1 MGSSHLRL
9 QPHSLPSPEQS
20 VGSAD
25 GTFKEI
31 WLVKGHS
38 PCTGLPKIRN
48 ENWMDWPCGFH
59 EEEATVFRQ
68 ELNDNLCLRGCAF
81 SLDAEVICAGFCGLS
96 SQTPVSYREIKS
108 KLGKSLLTR
117 ALGHGPAHGA
127 PARELQG
134 LGAGNHETTAEMQ
147 GSIAQSSSWSMAAVA
162 VQDKWS
168 SSFLGTET
176 HLAQC
181 NVSESLLVPAG
192 SLRGT
197 GLRCSGDLQVLLAGG
212 PGCFEGL
219 VEVLHGSAWGTVCD
233 DSWDLRNAH
242 VVCGQLGCGWAL
254 STLGS
259 AHFGA
264 GAKHIWLDELGCGG
278 KVSALW
284 QCQSRGWGLHDCGHK
299 SAQHAFLPGSIALRL
314 LGGSH
319 SWARWLDVFYNGTWG
334 AVWGNFLKEGSM
346 SIICNQL
353 VGDQNWLENRPV
365 RVASSGTS
373 WLDNIKC
380 RRLRNSM
387 LWQCPSARHPHSCAQ
402 GKEVW
407 IACAGGTWT
416 ARDHTIDRYGDPQL
430 LGHTQL
436 LRVGL
441 AARARGRGRML
452 WLCGALACWHLGG
465 TVCDDTWDL
474 ADKEVM
480 CRQLVCGQA
489 VSTLEKATFGPCP
502 GPMWLDKVGFGDPK
516 MSLTQGTPLSEWL
529 RTPRLGEYGTGGSA
543 GERDSGPPTA
553 PPAAPQVETLPL
565 TVCIILGTLLGIVSL
580 VLGVQWC
587 RSRGECR
594 GSGMTG
600 KPPSESFYE
609 DIVAI
614 PMGEKDALPR
624 GSGDLVLEEYDDA
637 EEPVD
642 SLLEEPEAEEEEHQ
656 QEAAL
661 SPEGVHLSA
670 LASLALFLLYYFYTE
685 GSALGSTYI

>member
-197 GLRCSGDLQVLLAGG
+197 GLRCSGSLQVLLAGG

-299 SAQHAFLPGSIALRL
+299 SAQVGMLSESL
-314 LGGSH
+314 LGRG
-319 SWARWLDVFYNGTWG
+319 WLHVHGGEDG
-334 AVWGNFLKEGSM
+334 
-346 SIICNQL
+346 C
-353 VGDQNWLENRPV
+353 
-365 RVASSGTS
+365 SG
-373 WLDNIKC
+373 C
-380 RRLRNSM
+380 VE
-387 LWQCPSARHPHSCAQ
+387 LWH
-402 GKEVW
+402 
-407 IACAGGTWT
+407 AGIW
-416 ARDHTIDRYGDPQL
+416 
-430 LGHTQL
+430 
-436 LRVGL
+436 
-441 AARARGRGRML
+441 
-452 WLCGALACWHLGG
+452 G

-529 RTPRLGEYGTGGSA
+529 RMPRLGEYGTGGSA